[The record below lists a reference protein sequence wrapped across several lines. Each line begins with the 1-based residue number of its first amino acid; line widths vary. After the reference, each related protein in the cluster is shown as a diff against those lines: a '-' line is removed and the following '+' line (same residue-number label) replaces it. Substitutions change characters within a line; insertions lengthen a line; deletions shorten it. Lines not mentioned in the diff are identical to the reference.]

1 MRLRTPWRNFVAPD
15 FPIPRPWPSGSWAR
29 QVAGPQAAEAGRLN
43 ALARPLV
50 GCSGCAPRGWERGAC
65 ESPFLGQ
72 TGGDC
77 GAGGAFL
84 AGRAAGT
91 NVFPTW
97 PRVPR
102 SARSH
107 GQDAPAATP
116 APAASF
122 PQNRG
127 GGGRRRG
134 ECNWASRG
142 GRGSRTVPGTLGA
155 TEAGTPTDSWP
166 VSVHPFP
173 ACTQRG
179 VGEALA
185 ARSPVTSPPETA
197 AAVTSSSSSRP
208 VLWAKL

>member
-1 MRLRTPWRNFVAPD
+1 MCVPG
-15 FPIPRPWPSGSWAR
+15 RPGGTLWLLILPQWKLGEAGSRPA
-29 QVAGPQAAEAGRLN
+29 AAAEAGRLS

-72 TGGDC
+72 AGGDC

-134 ECNWASRG
+134 ERHWASRG
-142 GRGSRTVPGTLGA
+142 DRGSRTVQ
-155 TEAGTPTDSWP
+155 AGTPMDSWP
-166 VSVHPFP
+166 VSDHPFP

-185 ARSPVTSPPETA
+185 AIPSNVGPLGLRLPSCHLLLSFPSCPLGQA
-197 AAVTSSSSSRP
+197 
-208 VLWAKL
+208 LG